1 MMGDGQ
7 NWGRS
12 EDSAD
17 PQYWYARS
25 GDNFLARHNY
35 GIVHWKGFVALFATI
50 MGCIGLLLIGGL
62 TVVFVLV
69 GEIAIES
76 IILKLGAVIL
86 GAASVVGSIWLAI
99 YAFRTLRKRVDP
111 VNNVAHHR
119 KKFFAKLSG
128 K

>member
-1 MMGDGQ
+1 MT
-7 NWGRS
+7 S
-12 EDSAD
+12 E

-25 GDNFLARHNY
+25 GDNLFARHHY
-35 GIVHWKGFVALFATI
+35 GVVHWKGFVALFGTI
-50 MGCIGLLLIGGL
+50 MGCISMLVLGSL
-62 TVVFVLV
+62 TVIFVLV

-76 IILKLGAVIL
+76 IILKTGAVIL

-128 K
+128 N